1 MTRYDFE
8 SPDYRALAE
17 FRFQLR
23 TFLKQSELA
32 AQAVGLEPQQ
42 YQLLLAIKARSV
54 DDPPTVGRLA
64 ERMLLKH
71 HSTVELID
79 RCERLGLT
87 AREHD
92 ADDHRRVLIRLTA
105 AGEDV
110 LRRLARVH
118 EDELTS
124 MAPHLIQALEAIV
137 GARA

>member
-1 MTRYDFE
+1 M
-8 SPDYRALAE
+8 
-17 FRFQLR
+17 
-23 TFLKQSELA
+23 
-32 AQAVGLEPQQ
+32 EPQQ
-42 YQLLLAIKARSV
+42 HQLLLAIKGLAP
-54 DDPPTVGRLA
+54 DDAPTVGRLA

-92 ADDHRRVLIRLTA
+92 AEDHRRVLIRLTE

-110 LRRLARVH
+110 LRRLAQVH

-124 MAPHLIQALEAIV
+124 MAPHLIGALEAIV